1 MDNLLSQRWS
11 RNAALVEGMVALG
24 GMEEL
29 GFGLD
34 RITAALDAD
43 GLPPPEFR
51 ETEGTFIVTLSGHP
65 GGLLT
70 ASQTPEA
77 QRTATDVPGGQR
89 RMRSAERQV
98 WLLEYL
104 RVTASIKT
112 RAYAEGV
119 GVSLDTALNDLT
131 GLAERG
137 LIQPHGTT
145 RDRTWSL
152 RHESA

>member
-51 ETEGTFIVTLSGHP
+51 ETEGTFIVTLYGHP
-65 GGLLT
+65 GGLLA

-77 QRTATDVPGGQR
+77 QRTSTDVPGGQR

-119 GVSLDTALNDLT
+119 GVSLDMALNDLT
-131 GLAERG
+131 GLADREPDPATWDNAG
-137 LIQPHGTT
+137 PHV
-145 RDRTWSL
+145 
-152 RHESA
+152 EPAP